1 MPTINQL
8 NSADSV
14 ASNDQFPIFDADSG
28 DARKVSAQKI
38 KDFVLTPF
46 DVVHFTPQSEPTTA
60 SAGDMYYDS
69 GTNKLRCYNG
79 TIWNNLF

>member
-1 MPTINQL
+1 MTTINQL
-8 NSADSV
+8 SSADSV

-38 KDFVLTPF
+38 KDYVLTPF
-46 DVVHFTPQSEPTTA
+46 TVMKFTPQTEPSTA
-60 SAGDMYYDS
+60 IAGDVYYDS